1 MKLLRTKAARIYG
14 DIIEKSR
21 PEDEDS
27 RIRHPRMP
35 IPDRAKIFAPFAALT
50 GYEKVIDQKS
60 AEALLVPR
68 PILAEDKL
76 ETLSQILGQI
86 RKGQTVQVAF
96 FRQETTGKSEHTP
109 TGSPSLGV
117 FCTQIGAV
125 SRIDTD
131 NQLLTID
138 GTEIPFQDIL
148 ELIPV
153 PRSV

>member
-1 MKLLRTKAARIYG
+1 MGNYD
-14 DIIEKSR
+14 DIINLPHHRSQT
-21 PEDEDS
+21 
-27 RIRHPRMP
+27 HPHMSVG
-35 IPDRAKIFAPFAALT
+35 DRAAQFAPFAALT

-60 AEALLVPR
+60 AEALLVSR

-76 ETLSQILGQI
+76 EALSEMLGQLQ
-86 RKGQTVQVAF
+86 KGQTVQVAF
-96 FRQETTGKSEHTP
+96 FRQETSGEAEYTSA
-109 TGSPSLGV
+109 GSPSLGV
-117 FCTQIGAV
+117 FCTQIGTV

-131 NQLLTID
+131 SQLLTIE

>member
-1 MKLLRTKAARIYG
+1 MKPLRTKAARIYS

-50 GYEKVIDQKS
+50 GCEKVIDQKS
-60 AEALLVPR
+60 AEALLVSR

-96 FRQETTGKSEHTP
+96 FRQETTGEPEHPSTD
-109 TGSPSLGV
+109 SPSLGV
-117 FCTQIGAV
+117 FCTQIGTV

-131 NQLLTID
+131 SQLLTIE

>member
-1 MKLLRTKAARIYG
+1 MRL
-14 DIIEKSR
+14 
-21 PEDEDS
+21 
-27 RIRHPRMP
+27 
-35 IPDRAKIFAPFAALT
+35 FAALT

-60 AEALLVPR
+60 AEALLVSR

-76 ETLSQILGQI
+76 EALSVMLGQLQ
-86 RKGQTVQVAF
+86 KGQTVQVAF
-96 FRQETTGKSEHTP
+96 FRQETTGEPEHTS
-109 TGSPSLGV
+109 TDSPSLGV
-117 FCTQIGAV
+117 CYTQIGAV

-131 NQLLTID
+131 SQLLTIE

>member
-50 GYEKVIDQKS
+50 GYEEVIDQKS

-76 ETLSQILGQI
+76 EALSEMLGQLQ
-86 RKGQTVQVAF
+86 KGQTVQVAF
-96 FRQETTGKSEHTP
+96 FRQETSGEAEYTSA
-109 TGSPSLGV
+109 GSPSLGV

-131 NQLLTID
+131 SQLLTIE